1 MVFVTKTVWTMAI
14 QTVACYVQN
23 DKEENLWQILLEY
36 RFLCVNVY
44 IPARRCS
51 VGRQRSE

>member
-23 DKEENLWQILLEY
+23 VIEENLWQILLEY